1 MTLEMR
7 SKHSSEG
14 VSRKLYKIIGAILI
28 TLGAAVMLYPLLWMV
43 ASSFKPESMI
53 FADKSLLIK
62 EFTIEHYIRGLKGVA
77 GTSFM
82 DYMVNSLKVVIPVV
96 IGNLISC
103 SMVGYAVARL
113 EFPFK
118 KIVFPIIL
126 ITMMLPMHATL
137 IPRYMM
143 FRNLNWI
150 DTYLPLTVP
159 SFFAIQGF
167 FCYLFI
173 QFMRGI
179 PKELDQAATVDGC
192 GPIMTYFRIIVPL
205 SGPVFITA
213 AIFSFIWTY
222 DDFFS
227 QLIYINDPTQFTIAL
242 SLRQYTEAFEL
253 SAFGVLFA
261 MSSLSLVPV
270 FIFFISC
277 QKYLV
282 EGIATTGLKG

>member
-1 MTLEMR
+1 M
-7 SKHSSEG
+7 
-14 VSRKLYKIIGAILI
+14 KLYKLF
-28 TLGAAVMLYPLLWMV
+28 TTVLMSLGALVMLYPLVWMV
-43 ASSFKPESMI
+43 VSSFKPEAMI
-53 FADKSLLIK
+53 FKDKSLFIK
-62 EFTIEHYIRGLKGVA
+62 ELTLDNYIRGLRGVA
-77 GTSFM
+77 GTSFL
-82 DYMVNSLKVVIPVV
+82 DYMLNTLKVVIPVV
-96 IGNLISC
+96 VGNLVSC
-103 SMVGYAVARL
+103 SFVGYAVARL
-113 EFPFK
+113 TFPLK
-118 KIVFPIIL
+118 KFVIPAIL
-126 ITMMLPMHATL
+126 LTMMLPVHATL
-137 IPRYMM
+137 IPRYLM

-159 SFFAIQGF
+159 SFFAVQGF

-179 PKELDQAATVDGC
+179 PKDLDQAATVDGC
-192 GPIMTYFRIIVPL
+192 GPITIFFRIIMPL
-205 SGPVFITA
+205 SLPVFITA

-227 QLIYINDPTQFTIAL
+227 QLIYINNPVKFTIAL

-261 MSSLSLVPV
+261 MSALSLIPIFV
-270 FIFFISC
+270 FFISC

>member
-1 MTLEMR
+1 MIVN
-7 SKHSSEG
+7 KNKKQ
-14 VSRKLYKIIGAILI
+14 SRIYRKNAYKIILTILI
-28 TLGAAVMLYPLLWMV
+28 TAGSIVMIYPLLWMV
-43 ASSFKPESMI
+43 ASSFKPEIMI
-53 FADKSLLIK
+53 FKDKSLIIR
-62 EFTIEHYIRGLKGVA
+62 EFTIEHYIRGLKGVS
-77 GTSFM
+77 GTSFF
-82 DYMVNSLKVVIPVV
+82 DYMMNSLKVVIPVV

-113 EFPFK
+113 NFPFK
-118 KIVFPIIL
+118 KIVFPIVL
-126 ITMMLPMHATL
+126 ITMMLPVHATL
-137 IPRYMM
+137 IPRYIL
-143 FRNLNWI
+143 FRNFGWI

-159 SFFAIQGF
+159 SFFAIQSF

-179 PKELDQAATVDGC
+179 PRDLDQAATVDGC
-192 GPIMTYFRIIVPL
+192 GPIMIYWRIILPL
-205 SGPVFITA
+205 SGPVFISA

-227 QLIYINDPTQFTIAL
+227 QLIYINNPVKFTVAL
-242 SLRQYTEAFEL
+242 SLRQYTEAFEM

-261 MSSLSLVPV
+261 MSTLSLVPV
-270 FIFFISC
+270 FIFFLSC

>member
-1 MTLEMR
+1 MFENIKRSGIGRNQKIYKMSTTVLMSLGTL
-7 SKHSSEG
+7 
-14 VSRKLYKIIGAILI
+14 
-28 TLGAAVMLYPLLWMV
+28 VMLYPLVWMV
-43 ASSFKPESMI
+43 VSSFKPEAMI
-53 FADKSLLIK
+53 FKDKSLIIRD
-62 EFTIEHYIRGLKGVA
+62 FTLDNYIRGLKGVA

-82 DYMVNSLKVVIPVV
+82 DYMVNTFQVVIPVV

-103 SMVGYAVARL
+103 SMVGYAVSRL
-113 EFPFK
+113 TFPFK
-118 KIVFPIIL
+118 KIVSPAIL
-126 ITMMLPMHATL
+126 LTMMLPIHATL

-143 FRNLNWI
+143 FRNLDWI

-179 PKELDQAATVDGC
+179 PKDLDQAATVDGC
-192 GPIMTYFRIIVPL
+192 GPITIYFRIIMPL
-205 SGPVFITA
+205 SLPVFITA

-227 QLIYINDPTQFTIAL
+227 QLIFINNPTKFTMAL

-261 MSSLSLVPV
+261 MSTLSLIPI

>member
-1 MTLEMR
+1 MGVV
-7 SKHSSEG
+7 SE
-14 VSRKLYKIIGAILI
+14 SRRRKTYKIVMTIIV
-28 TLGAAVMLYPLLWMV
+28 TLGAFIMIYPLLWMV
-43 ASSFKPESMI
+43 VSSFKPENMI
-53 FADKSLLIK
+53 FKDKSLIIR

-77 GTSFM
+77 GTSFF
-82 DYMVNSLKVVIPVV
+82 DYILNSLRVVIPVV

-103 SMVGYAVARL
+103 SMVGYAVSRL
-113 EFPFK
+113 SFPFK
-118 KIVFPIIL
+118 KIVLPVIL
-126 ITMMLPMHATL
+126 LTMMLPMHATL
-137 IPRYMM
+137 IPRYML
-143 FRNLNWI
+143 FRTLNWI
-150 DTYLPLTVP
+150 DTYKPLTVP
-159 SFFAIQGF
+159 SFFATQGF

-192 GPIMTYFRIIVPL
+192 GPIKIYFKIIAPL
-205 SGPVFITA
+205 SLPVFITA

-227 QLIYINDPTQFTIAL
+227 QLIYINNPVRYTVAL
-242 SLRQYTEAFEL
+242 SLRQYTEAFEM

-261 MSSLSLVPV
+261 MSTLSLVPV

-277 QKYLV
+277 QKYLI

>member
-1 MTLEMR
+1 MLQRKITGISTR
-7 SKHSSEG
+7 RKIYKVG
-14 VSRKLYKIIGAILI
+14 VTVIVSIGAL
-28 TLGAAVMLYPLLWMV
+28 VMLYPLLWML
-43 ASSFKPESMI
+43 ASSFKPEALI
-53 FADKSLLIK
+53 FEDKSLFIS
-62 EFTIEHYIRGLKGVA
+62 EFTLANYIKGLKGVA
-77 GTSFM
+77 GTTFL
-82 DYMVNSLKVVIPVV
+82 DYMLNSMKVVLPVI

-113 EFPFK
+113 KFPFK
-118 KIVFPIIL
+118 KMIFPIIL
-126 ITMMLPMHATL
+126 VTMMLPLHATL
-137 IPRYMM
+137 IPRYIM
-143 FRNLNWI
+143 FRNFNWI

-159 SFFAIQGF
+159 SFFALQGF

-192 GPIMTYFRIIVPL
+192 GPVAIYFRITVPL
-205 SGPVFITA
+205 SIPVFITA

-227 QLIYINDPTQFTIAL
+227 QLIYINNPAKFTIAL

-261 MSSLSLVPV
+261 MSALSLIPV
-270 FIFFISC
+270 FVFFISC

>member
-1 MTLEMR
+1 MALVTKSRIMR
-7 SKHSSEG
+7 ESL
-14 VSRKLYKIIGAILI
+14 SRKVYRTIATILI
-28 TLGAAVMLYPLLWMV
+28 SLGAVVMLYPLLWMV
-43 ASSFKPESMI
+43 ASSFKPENMI
-53 FADKSLLIK
+53 FVDKSLLIK
-62 EFTIEHYIRGLKGVA
+62 EFTIEHYIRGLAGVA
-77 GTSFM
+77 GTSFL
-82 DYMVNSLKVVIPVV
+82 DYMANSLKVVLPVV
-96 IGNLISC
+96 IGNLISS

-113 EFPFK
+113 KFPFK

-167 FCYLFI
+167 FSYLFI

-205 SGPVFITA
+205 SSPVFITA
-213 AIFSFIWTY
+213 SIFSFIWTY

-227 QLIYINDPTQFTIAL
+227 QLIYINDPTRFTIAL

-261 MSSLSLVPV
+261 MSALSLVPV
-270 FIFFISC
+270 FVFFISC

>member
-1 MTLEMR
+1 MAKNVKKLNNSRRLKTYKLVLTIIMTL
-7 SKHSSEG
+7 
-14 VSRKLYKIIGAILI
+14 GAIL
-28 TLGAAVMLYPLLWMV
+28 MLYPLVWMV
-43 ASSFKPESMI
+43 VSSFKPEAMI
-53 FADKSLLIK
+53 FRDKSLIIR
-62 EFTIEHYIRGLKGVA
+62 EFTLENYIRGINGIA
-77 GTSFM
+77 GTSFW
-82 DYMVNSLKVVIPVV
+82 DYMLNSLKVVLPVV
-96 IGNLISC
+96 VGNLISC
-103 SMVGYAVARL
+103 SMVGYAIARL
-113 EFPFK
+113 SFPFK

-126 ITMMLPMHATL
+126 LTMMLPFHATL

-192 GPIMTYFRIIVPL
+192 GPVKIFFKIIIPL
-205 SGPVFITA
+205 SLPVYVTA

-227 QLIYINDPTQFTIAL
+227 QLIYINNPTKFTIAL

-261 MSSLSLVPV
+261 MSTLSLIPI